1 MTEFTKFNTDEKE
14 DAEIIYDLLLA
25 HHNTPK
31 HVLPTVDEI
40 LNGNTEYYVL
50 QDDEE
55 LIGLSA
61 FRPFSPIVA
70 EQRHTF
76 IVESHRR
83 KGHGADLNERMEQLM
98 KNRGIQ
104 KIICFVY
111 IWNKANICLKI
122 KNDFVF
128 EGKLNDPG
136 EDEYYILGKII
147 DDS

>member
-1 MTEFTKFNTDEKE
+1 MIEFTKFHTDEKE
-14 DAEIIYDLLLA
+14 DAEIIYDLLMK
-25 HHNTPK
+25 HHNTPE

-40 LNGNTEYYVL
+40 LEGDTQYYIL
-50 QDDEE
+50 QDDDE

-61 FRPFSPIVA
+61 FRAFSNTVA

-76 IVESHRR
+76 IVEEHRR
-83 KGHGADLNERMEQLM
+83 KGHGASLNKRMEQLM
-98 KNRGIQ
+98 KKQGIQ
-104 KIICFVY
+104 KIICFIYV
-111 IWNKANICLKI
+111 WNKANICLKI

-147 DDS
+147 DDG